1 MRRLPALTLVISL
14 VVTAVGVGSPI
25 AVASTPAPTG
35 TSTGSGETT
44 ITLVTHDSFSA
55 SKSVLRQFTKRTGVT
70 VEVLP
75 SGDAGAAVNQA
86 ILTKNNPL
94 GDVFFGVDN
103 TLLSRA
109 LEEGIFIP
117 YKSPELANIPKA
129 LQLDPKNRVSPVDTG
144 DVCLNF
150 DRKYFTDKKLTVPK
164 KLEDLTKPEYKGLL
178 VVENPAT
185 SSPGLAFLL
194 ATVDTFGANGW
205 RDYWERLRAND
216 VKVVDGWEQA
226 YNTEFSGSA
235 GKGDY
240 PLVVSYA
247 TSPPAEV
254 VNADPKPET
263 PPTGAL
269 LDTCFR
275 QIEFVGILKGTAHEK
290 AAKQLVDFML
300 SERFQRD
307 LPLQMYVFPSRD
319 GTKLPI
325 EFVKFAKLAPR
336 PSKIPPDEIA
346 ENRDRWIDEWT
357 DTVLR

>member
-1 MRRLPALTLVISL
+1 MRRLPVIMLAASLLVAA
-14 VVTAVGVGSPI
+14 VAVGRP
-25 AVASTPAPTG
+25 AATASTTSAPTVP
-35 TSTGSGETT
+35 SGGDGTT
-44 ITLVTHDSFSA
+44 ITLVTHDSFNA
-55 SKSVLRQFTKRTGVT
+55 SKRVLRQFTKRTGVT

-109 LEEGIFIP
+109 LDEGIFIP
-117 YKSPELANIPKA
+117 YKSPELANIPA
-129 LQLDPKNRVSPVDTG
+129 DLRLDPRNRVSPVDTG

-150 DRKYFTDKKLTVPK
+150 DRKYFEDKKLSVPK
-164 KLEDLTKPEYKGLL
+164 TLDDLTKPEYKGLL

-194 ATVDTFGANGW
+194 ATVDKFGANGW
-205 RDYWERLRAND
+205 REYWEKLRAND

-235 GKGDY
+235 GKGNY

-254 VNADPKPET
+254 VNADPPPEE

-275 QIEFVGILKGTAHEK
+275 QVEFVGILKGTSHQK
-290 AAKQLVDFML
+290 ASKQLVDFML

-307 LPLQMYVFPSRD
+307 MPLQMFVFPARD
-319 GTKLPI
+319 GTKLPTA
-325 EFVKFAKLAPR
+325 FVKFAKVAPK
-336 PSKIPPDEIA
+336 PATLPPEEIA
-346 ENRDRWIDEWT
+346 RNRDRWIDEWT
-357 DTVLR
+357 DTVIR

>member
-1 MRRLPALTLVISL
+1 MRRLPLFTLAVSLLVAALAAGGPVAA
-14 VVTAVGVGSPI
+14 TASAPAGSD
-25 AVASTPAPTG
+25 G
-35 TSTGSGETT
+35 TT
-44 ITLVTHDSFSA
+44 ITLMTHDSFNA
-55 SKSVLRQFTKRTGVT
+55 SKRVIRQFTKRTGVS
-70 VEVLP
+70 VDVLP

-109 LEEGIFIP
+109 LDEGIFVP
-117 YKSPELANIPKA
+117 YKSPELAHVPES
-129 LQLDPKNRVSPVDTG
+129 LQLDPRNRVSPVDTG

-164 KLEDLTKPEYKGLL
+164 TLDDLTKPEYKGLL

-194 ATVDTFGANGW
+194 ATVAKFGPDGW
-205 RDYWERLRAND
+205 RAYWDKLQAND

-254 VNADPKPET
+254 VNADSQPEE

-275 QIEFVGILKGTAHEK
+275 QIEFVGILKGTTHEK
-290 AAKQLVDFML
+290 AAKQFVDFML
-300 SERFQRD
+300 SDRFQRD
-307 LPLQMYVFPSRD
+307 MPLQMYVFPARD
-319 GTKLPI
+319 GTKLPPA
-325 EFVKFAKLAPR
+325 FVKYAKVAPR
-336 PSKIPPDEIA
+336 PLSLPPEDIA
-346 ENRDRWIDEWT
+346 RNRDQWIDEWT
-357 DTVLR
+357 NTVLR

>member
-1 MRRLPALTLVISL
+1 MRRLPLFTLAVSLLVAALAAGGPVAA
-14 VVTAVGVGSPI
+14 TASAPAGSD
-25 AVASTPAPTG
+25 G
-35 TSTGSGETT
+35 TT
-44 ITLVTHDSFSA
+44 ITLMTHDSFNA
-55 SKSVLRQFTKRTGVT
+55 SKRVIRQFTKRTGVS
-70 VEVLP
+70 VDVLP

-109 LEEGIFIP
+109 LDEGIFVP
-117 YKSPELANIPKA
+117 YKSPELAHVPES
-129 LQLDPKNRVSPVDTG
+129 LQLDPRNRVSPVDTG

-164 KLEDLTKPEYKGLL
+164 TLDDLTKPEYKGLL

-194 ATVDTFGANGW
+194 ATVAKFGPDGW
-205 RDYWERLRAND
+205 RAYWDKLQAND

-254 VNADPKPET
+254 VNADSQPDE

-275 QIEFVGILKGTAHEK
+275 QIEFVGILKGTTHEK
-290 AAKQLVDFML
+290 AAKQFVDFML
-300 SERFQRD
+300 SDRFQRD
-307 LPLQMYVFPSRD
+307 MPLQMYVFPARD
-319 GTKLPI
+319 GTKLPSA
-325 EFVKFAKLAPR
+325 FVKYAKVAPR
-336 PSKIPPDEIA
+336 PLSLPPEDIA
-346 ENRDRWIDEWT
+346 RNRDQWIDEWT
-357 DTVLR
+357 NTVLR

>member
-1 MRRLPALTLVISL
+1 MRRPPVLTLAVSLL
-14 VVTAVGVGSPI
+14 VVALAVGGPVPATASAPAGSD
-25 AVASTPAPTG
+25 G
-35 TSTGSGETT
+35 TT
-44 ITLVTHDSFSA
+44 ITLMTHDSFNV
-55 SKSVLRQFTKRTGVT
+55 SKRVMRQFTKKTGVS
-70 VEVLP
+70 VDVLR

-94 GDVFFGVDN
+94 GDVFFGIDN

-109 LEEGIFIP
+109 LDEDIFVP
-117 YKSPELANIPKA
+117 YKSRALANIPKA
-129 LQLDPKNRVSPVDTG
+129 LQVDPRNRVSPVDTG
-144 DVCLNF
+144 DVCLNY
-150 DRKYFTDKKLTVPK
+150 DRKYFTDKKLTAPK
-164 KLEDLTKPEYKGLL
+164 TLDDLTKPEYKGLL

-194 ATVDTFGANGW
+194 ATVAKFGPDGW
-205 RDYWERLRAND
+205 RAYWEKLRGND

-226 YNTEFSGSA
+226 YSTEFSGSE
-235 GKGDY
+235 GKGNY

-254 VNADPKPET
+254 VNADSQPEE

-307 LPLQMYVFPSRD
+307 MPLQMYVFPARD
-319 GTKLPI
+319 GTKLPPA
-325 EFVKFAKLAPR
+325 FVKYAKVAPR
-336 PSKIPPDEIA
+336 PFTLPPEEIA
-346 ENRDRWIDEWT
+346 RNRDQWIDQWT
-357 DTVLR
+357 NTVLR

>member
-1 MRRLPALTLVISL
+1 MRRVHALALLLSL
-14 VVTAVGVGSPI
+14 LVTA
-25 AVASTPAPTG
+25 AVVAGPVAAAASAPGRTG
-35 TSTGSGETT
+35 NTT
-44 ITLVTHDSFSA
+44 ITLMTHDSFNV
-55 SKSVLRQFTKRTGVT
+55 SKKVMREFTKKTGVT
-70 VEVLP
+70 VKVLP

-86 ILTKNNPL
+86 ILTKDNPL

-109 LEEGIFIP
+109 LDEGIFVP
-117 YKSPELANIPKA
+117 YRSPELAGISKD
-129 LQLDPKNRVSPVDTG
+129 LQLDPRDRVTPVDTG
-144 DVCLNF
+144 DVCINF
-150 DRKYFTDKKLTVPK
+150 DRKYFADKKLTVPQT
-164 KLEDLTKPEYKGLL
+164 LDDLAKPEYKNLL

-194 ATVDTFGANGW
+194 ASVAKFGPDGW
-205 RDYWERLRAND
+205 RTYWEKLRDNG

-254 VNADPKPET
+254 VGAEKQPEQ

-290 AAKQLVDFML
+290 AARQLVDFML
-300 SERFQRD
+300 SDRFQQD
-307 LPLQMYVFPSRD
+307 MPLQMYVFPARD
-319 GTKLPI
+319 GTKLPSV
-325 EFVKFAKLAPR
+325 FVKYAKVAPR
-336 PSKIPPDEIA
+336 PFALPPEEIA
-346 ENRDRWIDEWT
+346 RNRDQWIDQWT
-357 DTVLR
+357 STVLR

>member
-1 MRRLPALTLVISL
+1 MRRVHALAFALSLL
-14 VVTAVGVGSPI
+14 VVA
-25 AVASTPAPTG
+25 AMVAGPVAASASAPG
-35 TSTGSGETT
+35 RAGNTT
-44 ITLVTHDSFSA
+44 ITLMTHDSFNV
-55 SKSVLRQFTKRTGVT
+55 SKKVMREFTKKTGVT
-70 VEVLP
+70 VKVLP

-86 ILTKNNPL
+86 ILTKDNPL

-109 LEEGIFIP
+109 LDEGIFIP
-117 YKSPELANIPKA
+117 YKSPELASISKD
-129 LQLDPKNRVSPVDTG
+129 LQLDPRNRVTPVDTG
-144 DVCLNF
+144 DVCVNF
-150 DRKYFTDKKLTVPK
+150 DRKYFADKKLTVPQT
-164 KLEDLTKPEYKGLL
+164 LDDLTKPEYKGLL

-194 ATVDTFGANGW
+194 ASVSKFGPAGW
-205 RDYWERLRAND
+205 RAYWEKLRDNG

-254 VNADPKPET
+254 VGAEKQPQE

-275 QIEFVGILKGTAHEK
+275 QIEFVGILKGTTHEK
-290 AAKQLVDFML
+290 AAKEFVDFML
-300 SERFQRD
+300 SDRFQQD
-307 LPLQMYVFPSRD
+307 MPLRMYVFPARD
-319 GTKLPI
+319 GTKLPSV
-325 EFVKFAKLAPR
+325 FVKYAKVAPR
-336 PSKIPPDEIA
+336 PFSLPPEEIA
-346 ENRDRWIDEWT
+346 RNRDQWIDQWT
-357 DTVLR
+357 STVLR

>member
-1 MRRLPALTLVISL
+1 MRRLPLFTLAVSLLVAALAAGGPVAA
-14 VVTAVGVGSPI
+14 TASAPAGSD
-25 AVASTPAPTG
+25 G
-35 TSTGSGETT
+35 TT
-44 ITLVTHDSFSA
+44 ITLMTHDSFNA
-55 SKSVLRQFTKRTGVT
+55 SKRVIRQFTKRTGVS
-70 VEVLP
+70 VDVLP

-109 LEEGIFIP
+109 LDEGIFVP
-117 YKSPELANIPKA
+117 YKSPELAHVPES
-129 LQLDPKNRVSPVDTG
+129 LQLDPRNRVSPVDTG

-164 KLEDLTKPEYKGLL
+164 TLDDLTKPEYKGLL

-194 ATVDTFGANGW
+194 ATVAKFGPDGW
-205 RDYWERLRAND
+205 RAYWDKLQAND

-254 VNADPKPET
+254 VNADSQPDE

-275 QIEFVGILKGTAHEK
+275 QIEFVGILKGTTHEK
-290 AAKQLVDFML
+290 AAKQFVDFML
-300 SERFQRD
+300 SDRFQRD
-307 LPLQMYVFPSRD
+307 MPLQMYVFPARD
-319 GTKLPI
+319 GTKLPPA
-325 EFVKFAKLAPR
+325 FVKYAKVAPR
-336 PSKIPPDEIA
+336 PLSLPPEDIA
-346 ENRDRWIDEWT
+346 RNRDQWIDEWT
-357 DTVLR
+357 NTVLR

>member
-1 MRRLPALTLVISL
+1 M
-14 VVTAVGVGSPI
+14 
-25 AVASTPAPTG
+25 
-35 TSTGSGETT
+35 
-44 ITLVTHDSFSA
+44 
-55 SKSVLRQFTKRTGVT
+55 
-70 VEVLP
+70 
-75 SGDAGAAVNQA
+75 
-86 ILTKNNPL
+86 
-94 GDVFFGVDN
+94 
-103 TLLSRA
+103 
-109 LEEGIFIP
+109 
-117 YKSPELANIPKA
+117 
-129 LQLDPKNRVSPVDTG
+129 
-144 DVCLNF
+144 CLNF

-164 KLEDLTKPEYKGLL
+164 TLDDLTKPEYKGLL

-194 ATVDTFGANGW
+194 ATVAKFGPDGW
-205 RDYWERLRAND
+205 RDYWSKLRDND

-226 YNTEFSGSA
+226 YSTEFSGSA

-254 VNADPKPET
+254 VNAESQPEE

-307 LPLQMYVFPSRD
+307 MPLQMFVFPARD
-319 GTKLPI
+319 GTKLPPA
-325 EFVKFAKLAPR
+325 FVKYAKVAPQAVLAPARGDR
-336 PSKIPPDEIA
+336 PQPRPVDRPVDQHRPPVS
-346 ENRDRWIDEWT
+346 R
-357 DTVLR
+357 

>member
-1 MRRLPALTLVISL
+1 MRRLPVLTLAVSL
-14 VVTAVGVGSPI
+14 LVAALAVGGPVAATASAPAGSD
-25 AVASTPAPTG
+25 G
-35 TSTGSGETT
+35 TT
-44 ITLVTHDSFSA
+44 ITLMTHDSFNA
-55 SKSVLRQFTKRTGVT
+55 SKRVMRQFTKKTGVS
-70 VEVLP
+70 VDVLP

-109 LEEGIFIP
+109 LDEGIFVP
-117 YKSPELANIPKA
+117 YKSPELANIPEP
-129 LQLDPKNRVSPVDTG
+129 LQLDPRNRVSPVDTG
-144 DVCLNF
+144 DVCVNF
-150 DRKYFTDKKLTVPK
+150 DRKYFTDKELTVPK
-164 KLEDLTKPEYKGLL
+164 KLDDLTKPEYKGLL

-194 ATVDTFGANGW
+194 ATVAKFGPDGW
-205 RDYWERLRAND
+205 RAYWDKLHGND

-226 YNTEFSGSA
+226 YSTEFSGSA

-254 VNADPKPET
+254 VNADSQPEK

-307 LPLQMYVFPSRD
+307 MPLQMFVFPARD
-319 GTKLPI
+319 GTKLPPA
-325 EFVKFAKLAPR
+325 FVNYAKVAPR
-336 PSKIPPDEIA
+336 PFTLPPEEIA
-346 ENRDRWIDEWT
+346 RNRDQWIDQWT
-357 DTVLR
+357 NVVLR